1 MLDYAAGP
9 PSVGQSGPDLYMGGV
24 SLSLELDRG
33 KRSNPTLRWSM
44 WVPQIL
50 VTQPHWQLLWWCLLL
65 SRPEQAVLSVGSLS
79 GYSNMTGHE
88 EPAAQLSRVVM
99 PLFFPV
105 EEEPRA

>member
-24 SLSLELDRG
+24 SLSLELEYRSRG
-33 KRSNPTLRWSM
+33 RRYNPTLRWSM

-65 SRPEQAVLSVGSLS
+65 SRPEQAVCCLLALCRR
-79 GYSNMTGHE
+79 YFNMTGHE
-88 EPAAQLSRVVM
+88 EPPAQLSRGG
-99 PLFFPV
+99 
-105 EEEPRA
+105 